1 MRFLADEN
9 VSRLVIERLRADGLE
24 VASISE
30 TRSGMPDRNVL
41 ETADIEGRILITED
55 RDFGELV
62 VRQRMAVSG
71 VILLELDKLSNQA
84 EAERVSHIVN
94 ADRRLRGAALSARP
108 ARCGRGHQIPYGT
121 AAYRLR

>member
-9 VSRLVIERLRADGLE
+9 VSRLVIERLRADGHE

-30 TRSGMPDRNVL
+30 THSGVPDRNVP

-84 EAERVSHIVN
+84 EAERVSHIVSTHAEKLLDN
-94 ADRRLRGAALSARP
+94 LAVIEPSRVRMRL
-108 ARCGRGHQIPYGT
+108 
-121 AAYRLR
+121 LRS